1 MTAAAAVFFPF
12 PAPARACFAYFLLA
26 EEYLTFRRLDEMNWQ
41 FGAGLLLGL
50 ALMAYLFYALIKP
63 EKF

>member
-1 MTAAAAVFFPF
+1 
-12 PAPARACFAYFLLA
+12 
-26 EEYLTFRRLDEMNWQ
+26 MNWQ